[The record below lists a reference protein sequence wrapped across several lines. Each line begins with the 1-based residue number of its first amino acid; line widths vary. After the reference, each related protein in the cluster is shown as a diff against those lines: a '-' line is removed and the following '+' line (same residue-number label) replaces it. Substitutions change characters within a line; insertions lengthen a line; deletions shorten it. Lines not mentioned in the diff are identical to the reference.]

1 MKVVFSRFYFD
12 FFLSYPY
19 SGLPVKKIIFFFF
32 CCSKLIKQSKAKKK
46 GMKHSK
52 QPNNIKKSNARNKS
66 WTKKTRARKTTKK
79 KISCTGAALRQLVKT
94 ASIMDW
100 LHIET
105 HSSSAMWSEQTGDGA
120 YVSRAVAC
128 VLCSTHKL
136 ITVKKLHK
144 INATNP
150 PATNNNEK
158 LLQKMLRWL
167 FARKISVVE
176 LCKND

>member
-1 MKVVFSRFYFD
+1 MVFSRFYFD

-66 WTKKTRARKTTKK
+66 WTKKTRARKTTK